1 MEQVGIAQSIPVTRV
16 TVHHKKHSTPII
28 ATYTV
33 VVPLDV
39 KTAEMVTDSIAL
51 NIVVQKAVVL
61 SRNRMAPTTVRP
73 TNVCILDA
81 TMPEMVIKCT
91 VIYTMIKGVKSN
103 DL

>member
-1 MEQVGIAQSIPVTRV
+1 MEQVGIAQSTPVTRV

-33 VVPLDV
+33 VVLLGVRTVGMVMDS
-39 KTAEMVTDSIAL
+39 TAPSIVAPK
-51 NIVVQKAVVL
+51 VVVP
-61 SRNRMAPTTVRP
+61 SRNRMVPTTALH
-73 TNVCILDA
+73 TSVCILDA
-81 TMPEMVIKCT
+81 TMLKTVIKCT